1 MGPTLRA
8 SMGGITLLLGKTRA
22 RRRRAMSQE
31 PSEMASTVFPDFL
44 YLAATQRKKE
54 GVEREYLAWRKGQP
68 TFVPRVAV
76 LSRFLEEL
84 ARDVAGAGPVASA
97 GILGPEA
104 RILLAQQ
111 VLQDPALSLSTGS
124 SIGAAR
130 ALALFH
136 SKVGESGR
144 APASL
149 GLPQP
154 QTRALEALDRAL
166 TALPRHIPLEV
177 ALRHLL
183 DALSH
188 PDPHLSRILTRSS
201 RVIIDDVLQLSPLR
215 SHVLVALGRAWAG
228 LGVKVVACF
237 ESGGSLGGAE
247 AGSFFEYD
255 PLDSE
260 ALPLR
265 PFETSRALRRALF
278 DSWIAEGSGEIQ
290 VAHPQGVF
298 AVEPGAEA
306 QEEEAPGLTDLLFR
320 DQPLP
325 VADEASARVLL
336 GAIQIR
342 CHNNAHSELETAI
355 GEIKQAVQEGIAPG
369 ECVLAVADLSR
380 RADTIASLMVDH
392 GLPFRLDAGASLARE
407 PCCARLVHA
416 IGQVFQDSPSAG
428 KAAGP
433 HRSALLAAT
442 DGTELLK
449 AIEGVVDSTTLAP
462 GLSDLRAAR
471 AWAAVGKALEQ
482 WRLHLA
488 SVQEGRWPGQLL
500 WESLVDFLEHASF
513 RLPGPVE
520 AVQVVEPLE
529 LRGLTPRRL
538 WVTHL
543 TRGQFPSRHGGGLFR
558 DANSAVDPVDPMAEA
573 RYLLLS
579 AMRNTG
585 EGIEAL
591 CLSWPASVGGKPAT
605 PAPALQEVLHH
616 ATLCPEQR
624 TLGGLL
630 GVGDTGAGQDLAP
643 AVARSQTQLLS
654 ARARW
659 GDRIEHP
666 SLPSGLDLQ
675 QAAVEARSEPV
686 FGAYDGLLQA
696 PPPPPA
702 SLSVTAAETYLKCP
716 ARYWYQ
722 YHLRLGEE
730 EAYDPDVPALARGSA
745 FHQILENF
753 VEVGPSPAD
762 AAQILHDI
770 AAAVFDA
777 LEQEADCD
785 LALLHAHAQRWLAGL
800 VDDEPAGPLRAW
812 LDLEHADAHWREPLH
827 VELLLEWRLGP
838 VVLRG
843 KLDRIDR
850 LPDSDSLLVIDYKTG
865 KPPTP
870 GALQRGQVLQPI
882 AYAQATKEKWPG
894 KSVGSAYYGV
904 GQAEG
909 MQLST
914 WAVPPE
920 LTGVVPRGQRPL
932 VLDPETLDQH
942 IAHAREA
949 MERLV
954 AGVFHPTLA
963 PPGDAGCAYCDFR
976 RICRTN
982 TDRAEQVQDPDL
994 QRPLELDP

>member
-1 MGPTLRA
+1 
-8 SMGGITLLLGKTRA
+8 MGGITLLLGKTRA
-22 RRRRAMSQE
+22 RRRRAMSREAAE
-31 PSEMASTVFPDFL
+31 PGSAVFPDFL

-54 GVEREYLAWRKGQP
+54 GVEREYLAWRKGRA
-68 TFVPRVAV
+68 TFVPRVEV

-84 ARDVAGAGPVASA
+84 ARDVVGAGPVANA
-97 GILGPEA
+97 GILTPEA

-111 VLQDPALSLSTGS
+111 VLQDPAISLSTGS

-136 SKVGESGR
+136 AKVAESGR

-149 GLPQP
+149 GLPKP
-154 QTRALEALDRAL
+154 QTQALEALGRAL
-166 TALPRHIPLEV
+166 TGLPRHVPLET
-177 ALRHLL
+177 ALRGLL
-183 DALSH
+183 GALSH

-201 RVIIDDVLQLSPLR
+201 RVILDDVLQLSALR
-215 SHVLVALGRAWAG
+215 SSVLVALGRAWAG
-228 LGVKVVACF
+228 LGVQVVACF

-255 PLDSE
+255 PLDSD

-265 PFETSRALRRALF
+265 PFETSRELRRTLF
-278 DSWIAEGSGEIQ
+278 DNWIAEGSGEIQ
-290 VAHPQGVF
+290 VADPQGVF

-325 VADEASARVLL
+325 VTDEASARALC

-342 CHNNAHSELETAI
+342 CHHNAHSELETAI
-355 GEIKQAVQEGIAPG
+355 GEIKQAVQGGLAPG

-392 GLPFRLDAGASLARE
+392 GLPYRLEAGAPLARE
-407 PCCARLVHA
+407 PCCARLVDT
-416 IGQVFQDSPSAG
+416 IGRAFQDSPPPEAIAESI
-428 KAAGP
+428 
-433 HRSALLAAT
+433 RSALVAAS

-449 AIEGVVDSTTLAP
+449 AIEAVVEDTTVAP
-462 GLSDLRAAR
+462 NLSDLRTAR

-488 SVQEGRWPGQLL
+488 SVQEGPWPGHLL
-500 WESLVDFLEHASF
+500 WESLVDFLEHSAF
-513 RLPGPVE
+513 RLPGPLE

-616 ATLCPEQR
+616 ATLCPEGR

-630 GVGDTGAGQDLAP
+630 RVEDAGAGQAP
-643 AVARSQTQLLS
+643 EVARSRTQLLS

-659 GDRIEHP
+659 GDRIQHP
-666 SLPSGLDLQ
+666 SLPPGLALQ
-675 QAAVEARSEPV
+675 RAAVEGRSEPV

-696 PPPPPA
+696 PPPPPS
-702 SLSVTAAETYLKCP
+702 SLSVTAAETYLQCP

-745 FHQILENF
+745 FHQILEEF
-753 VEVGPSPAD
+753 VEAGPSPAD
-762 AAQILHDI
+762 AAQCLHDI

-785 LALLHAHAQRWLAGL
+785 LALLKAHAQRWLAGL

-827 VELLLEWRLGP
+827 VELPLEWRLGP

-850 LPDSDSLLVIDYKTG
+850 LPGSDSLLVIDYKTG

-882 AYAQATKEKWPG
+882 AYAQAAKEKWPG

-914 WAVPPE
+914 FAVPPE

-942 IAHAREA
+942 IAHARAA

-963 PPGDAGCAYCDFR
+963 PPGDAGCAHCDFR

-982 TDRAEQVQDPDL
+982 PDRAEQVQDPGL
-994 QRPLELDP
+994 QRPLELDS

>member
-1 MGPTLRA
+1 MA
-8 SMGGITLLLGKTRA
+8 GITLLLGKTRA
-22 RRRRAMSQE
+22 RRRRAMARE
-31 PSEMASTVFPDFL
+31 ASGPVIFPDFL

-68 TFVPRVAV
+68 TFVPRVEV

-84 ARDVAGAGPVASA
+84 ARDAGGTERATSG
-97 GILGPEA
+97 GILPPDA

-111 VLQDPALSLSTGS
+111 VLQGPGNSLSTGS
-124 SIGAAR
+124 GIGAAR
-130 ALALFH
+130 ALAVFH
-136 SKVGESGR
+136 AKVAESGR

-154 QTRALEALDRAL
+154 QAQALEALDRAV
-166 TALPRHIPLEV
+166 AGLPHHVPLEA
-177 ALRHLL
+177 ALRGLL
-183 DALSH
+183 RALANPDA
-188 PDPHLSRILTRSS
+188 HLSRILTRSS
-201 RVIIDDVLQLSPLR
+201 RVILDDVLQLSPLR
-215 SHVLVALGRAWAG
+215 SSVLVALGRAWDQ
-228 LGVKVVACF
+228 LGVQVVACF

-255 PLDSE
+255 PLDSD

-265 PFETSRALRRALF
+265 PFETSRDLRRTLF
-278 DSWIAEGSGEIQ
+278 DSWIAEGSGEIL
-290 VAHPQGVF
+290 VADPQGVF
-298 AVEPGAEA
+298 AVEPGAEE
-306 QEEEAPGLTDLLFR
+306 QQGEAPGLTDLLFR

-325 VADEASARVLL
+325 VEDEASARALC

-355 GEIKQAVQEGIAPG
+355 GEIKEAVQSGVPPE
-369 ECVLAVADLSR
+369 ECVLAVADLSQ
-380 RADTIASLMVDH
+380 RADTIAALMADH
-392 GLPFRLDAGASLARE
+392 GLPFRLEAGAPLTRE
-407 PCCARLVHA
+407 PCCARLLHA
-416 IGQVFQDSPSAG
+416 IGAVFRDSPLAD
-428 KAAGP
+428 ALAEP
-433 HRSALLAAT
+433 DRSSLLAANN
-442 DGTELLK
+442 GAELLA
-449 AIEGVVDSTTLAP
+449 AIAGVVEGTNLAP
-462 GLSDLRAAR
+462 NLSDLRGAR
-471 AWAAVGKALEQ
+471 AWVAVGRALEDWQ
-482 WRLHLA
+482 LHLA
-488 SVQEGRWPGQLL
+488 SVQDGPWSGHLL
-500 WESLVDFLEHASF
+500 WESLVDFLEHCAF
-513 RLPGPVE
+513 RLAGPIE

-543 TRGQFPSRHGGGLFR
+543 TRGQFPSRRGGGLFR
-558 DANSAVDPVDPMAEA
+558 DATSAVDPVDPMAEA

-616 ATLCPEQR
+616 ATLCPDQR

-630 GVGDTGAGQDLAP
+630 GVEAGGPGEDLSP

-659 GDRIEHP
+659 GDRIQHP
-666 SLPSGLDLQ
+666 SLPAGLGFQ
-675 QAAVEARSEPV
+675 RAAVEARSEPV
-686 FGAYDGLLQA
+686 FGDYDGILQN
-696 PPPPPA
+696 PPPA
-702 SLSVTAAETYLKCP
+702 PVSISVTAAETYLKCP

-722 YHLRLGEE
+722 YHLRLGEDL
-730 EAYDPDVPALARGSA
+730 AYDPDVPALGRGSA
-745 FHQILENF
+745 FHQILEDF
-753 VEVGPSPAD
+753 VNARPAPAD
-762 AAQILHDI
+762 AARCLYDI
-770 AAAVFDA
+770 AVSVFDA
-777 LEQEADCD
+777 LEQEAECD

-800 VDDEPAGPLRAW
+800 VDDDPAGPLRAW
-812 LDLEHADAHWREPLH
+812 LDREQADAHWREPLH
-827 VELLLEWRLGP
+827 VELLLEWQLGP

-850 LPDSDSLLVIDYKTG
+850 LTDTGSLLVIDYKTG
-865 KPPTP
+865 KPPSP

-882 AYAQATKEKWPG
+882 AYAQAAQERWPDE
-894 KSVGSAYYGV
+894 SVGSVYYGV

-909 MQLST
+909 MRLST
-914 WAVPPE
+914 WAVPPD

-942 IAHAREA
+942 IAHAREG

-954 AGVFHPTLA
+954 AGVFHPTLST
-963 PPGDAGCAYCDFR
+963 PGDAGCAYCDFR

-982 TDRAEQVQDPDL
+982 TDRGEQVQDPGL